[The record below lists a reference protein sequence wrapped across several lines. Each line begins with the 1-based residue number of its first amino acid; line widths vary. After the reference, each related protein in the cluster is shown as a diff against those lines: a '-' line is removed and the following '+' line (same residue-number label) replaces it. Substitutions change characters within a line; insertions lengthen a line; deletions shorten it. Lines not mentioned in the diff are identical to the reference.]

1 MCNESLGEAWD
12 KEYTANNF
20 NEYRLDN
27 LESKEGMEMAH
38 GKIDLA
44 KKALKR
50 VQKSRFIFNKKKKDG
65 RKR

>member
-1 MCNESLGEAWD
+1 
-12 KEYTANNF
+12 
-20 NEYRLDN
+20 
-27 LESKEGMEMAH
+27 MAH